1 MKLSE
6 LGSAPNL
13 LTLLRLIF
21 VPLVVVEIQQQAYG
35 WALAIFVVAG
45 ITDGLDG
52 LLARALK
59 QKTTIGQYLDP
70 IADKLLL
77 STMFLMLS
85 IAHTTPGGPS
95 IIRWP
100 VTIMVFSRDIIILI
114 VCTLLYATGTM
125 KVFRPSLLGKA
136 NTAVQILSVFM
147 ALVYQIV
154 QAEWARL
161 AKLWSLRATMA
172 LTTISGV
179 HYVLRLAIDLRAVHH
194 TDLEKETP
202 NALDQ

>member
-1 MKLSE
+1 MMLRQ
-6 LGSAPNL
+6 LRSAPNL

-21 VPLVVVEIQQQAYG
+21 VPFVVVAIQQQKYA
-35 WALAIFVVAG
+35 WALGIFVVAG

-52 LLARALK
+52 LLARVLK
-59 QKTTIGQYLDP
+59 QKTTLGQYLDP

-85 IAHTTPGGPS
+85 IAH

-125 KVFRPSLLGKA
+125 RVFRPSWFGKA
-136 NTAVQILSVFM
+136 NTVVQVLSVPL
-147 ALVYQIV
+147 ALIYQINFSN
-154 QAEWARL
+154 WARL
-161 AKLWSLRATMA
+161 GKRWSIYATVA

-179 HYVLRLAIDLRAVHH
+179 HYVLRLAFELRSASNK
-194 TDLEKETP
+194 TDHE
-202 NALDQ
+202 

>member
-1 MKLSE
+1 MLRQ
-6 LGSAPNL
+6 LRSAPNL

-21 VPLVVVEIQQQAYG
+21 VPFVIVAIQQQKYA

-52 LLARALK
+52 LLARVLQ
-59 QKTTIGQYLDP
+59 QKTTLGQYLDP

-85 IAHTTPGGPS
+85 IAH

-100 VTIMVFSRDIIILI
+100 VTILVFSRDIIILI

-125 KVFRPSLLGKA
+125 KVFRPSWFGKA
-136 NTAVQILSVFM
+136 NTAAQIVTVPVVL
-147 ALVYQIV
+147 LYQIYGSN
-154 QAEWARL
+154 WARL
-161 AKLWSLRATMA
+161 GKRWAVWTTVA
-172 LTTISGV
+172 LTVISGI
-179 HYVLRLAIDLRAVHH
+179 HYVLRLAFDLRSHGGKADSSG
-194 TDLEKETP
+194 T
-202 NALDQ
+202 ASAS

>member
-1 MKLSE
+1 MKLRE

-21 VPLVVVEIQQQAYG
+21 VPLVVVEIQQQNYG
-35 WALAIFVVAG
+35 WALVIFVVAG

-52 LLARALK
+52 LLARVLK

-85 IAHTTPGGPS
+85 IAHM
-95 IIRWP
+95 IRWP

-136 NTAVQILSVFM
+136 NTAVQILSVFL
-147 ALVYQIV
+147 ALVRQINGS
-154 QAEWARL
+154 EWARL
-161 AKLWSLRATMA
+161 AKLWSVRATVA

-179 HYVLRLAIDLRAVHH
+179 HYVLRLAIDLRAVHDK
-194 TDLEKETP
+194 DLETHNP
-202 NALDQ
+202 NPPGQ

>member
-1 MKLSE
+1 MLRQ
-6 LGSAPNL
+6 LRSAPNL

-21 VPLVVVEIQQQAYG
+21 VPLVVVEIQQQNYA

-52 LLARALK
+52 LLARVLK
-59 QKTTIGQYLDP
+59 QKTTLGQYLDP

-85 IAHTTPGGPS
+85 IAH

-100 VTIMVFSRDIIILI
+100 VTILVFSRDIIILI

-125 KVFRPSLLGKA
+125 KVFRPSLFGKA
-136 NTAVQILSVFM
+136 NTAVQILSVFL
-147 ALVYQIV
+147 ALVHQING
-154 QAEWARL
+154 AEWARL

-172 LTTISGV
+172 LTIISGV
-179 HYVLRLAIDLRAVHH
+179 HYVLRLAFDLRAAGAKAEHG
-194 TDLEKETP
+194 
-202 NALDQ
+202 

>member
-1 MKLSE
+1 MKLRE

-21 VPLVVVEIQQQAYG
+21 VPLVVVEIQQQNYA
-35 WALAIFVVAG
+35 WALVIFVAAG

-59 QKTTIGQYLDP
+59 QKTTVGQYLDP

-85 IAHTTPGGPS
+85 IAHL
-95 IIRWP
+95 IRWP

-125 KVFRPSLLGKA
+125 KTFRPSLFGKA
-136 NTAVQILSVFM
+136 NTAVQILSVFL
-147 ALVYQIV
+147 ALIYQINGL
-154 QAEWARL
+154 EWSRL
-161 AKLWSLRATMA
+161 AKRWSLWATVA

-179 HYVLRLAIDLRAVHH
+179 HYVLRLAVDLRALHKE
-194 TDLEKETP
+194 LEAEAP
-202 NALDQ
+202 EAPRQ

>member
-1 MKLSE
+1 MRLRE

-21 VPLVVVEIQQQAYG
+21 VPLVVVEIQQQSYS
-35 WALAIFVVAG
+35 WALVIFVAAG

-59 QKTTIGQYLDP
+59 QKTTVGQYLDP

-85 IAHTTPGGPS
+85 IAH

-100 VTIMVFSRDIIILI
+100 FTIMFFSRDIIILI

-125 KVFRPSLLGKA
+125 KVFRPSLFGKA
-136 NTAVQILSVFM
+136 NTAMQILSVFV
-147 ALVYQIV
+147 ALFHEINHL
-154 QAEWARL
+154 EWTRL
-161 AKLWSLRATMA
+161 AKRWSLWATVA

-194 TDLEKETP
+194 KDLETETNTP
-202 NALDQ
+202 HQ